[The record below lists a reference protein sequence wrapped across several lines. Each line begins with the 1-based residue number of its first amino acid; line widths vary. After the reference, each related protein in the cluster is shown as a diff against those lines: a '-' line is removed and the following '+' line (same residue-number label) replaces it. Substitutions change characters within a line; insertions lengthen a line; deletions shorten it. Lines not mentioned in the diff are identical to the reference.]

1 MLTGPQLSESVP
13 DVERLLVVHRL
24 ISISGFIEGV
34 ELVKRLS
41 GISMLIAGDGDKVM
55 LDCSR
60 GLRFL
65 VK

>member
-1 MLTGPQLSESVP
+1 MLTGPELSESVP
-13 DVERLLVVHRL
+13 DVERLLVVHRFISALGL
-24 ISISGFIEGV
+24 IGGV
-34 ELVKRLS
+34 ELVQRLS
-41 GISMLIAGDGDKVM
+41 GISMLVAGDGDKVM